1 MLILMACVIILA
13 LPSALLIVPWVQD
26 PAMVLVIA
34 ADTGLACALAS
45 TMLMRTKTAFATT
58 MKMAPALPGWAMAMV
73 RATARVMVTVR
84 ATAMAVA
91 AAVAGDRQQLEALR
105 FPGQM
110 PAYCC

>member
-1 MLILMACVIILA
+1 
-13 LPSALLIVPWVQD
+13 
-26 PAMVLVIA
+26 MVLVIA

-58 MKMAPALPGWAMAMV
+58 MKMAPALPGWAMATVRATV

-110 PAYCC
+110 PA

>member
-1 MLILMACVIILA
+1 
-13 LPSALLIVPWVQD
+13 
-26 PAMVLVIA
+26 MVLVIA

-45 TMLMRTKTAFATT
+45 TMLMRTKTAFVTT

-73 RATARVMVTVR
+73 RAMVRATVRATARVMVTVR

-91 AAVAGDRQQLEALR
+91 PAVAGDRQQLEALR